1 MPPEFAMG
9 QNKQNKL
16 SLIIMGCNMGY
27 NINDIRSR
35 YKELLENNETDI
47 VGKLN
52 DEFNEVIYTRNGKL
66 YVDCSDFS
74 SIDIEIT

>member
-1 MPPEFAMG
+1 
-9 QNKQNKL
+9 
-16 SLIIMGCNMGY
+16 MGY